1 MSKESDSVKKKKSL
15 TIRQKGALAGYVFI
29 LPWIMGFFIFTAF
42 PFFYSIF
49 ISLSNVRITPS
60 GIETTWAGL
69 LNYINI
75 FTKEVNFPTA
85 LIGTLVFVVL
95 SVPMIVVVS
104 LIIAILLNGKFRG
117 RAVFR
122 AIFFLP
128 VIIISGPVINELLG
142 NYALNFVDPSK
153 YIVYKFFQT
162 LPGVVGTPVLSV
174 FNNITMILWFSGVQ
188 ILIFLAGLQKIDTSI
203 YEAAQ
208 IDGASSWEVFWKIVL
223 PYLKPMA
230 LVNGIYTIVEIASF
244 PNNPVNIEITK
255 KMFQTGTIYSYSAA
269 MSWVY
274 FLAELILLGIVFLL
288 LKDKNVERKKL

>member
-1 MSKESDSVKKKKSL
+1 MKKKKGL
-15 TIRQKGALAGYVFI
+15 TIRQKGALAGYAFI
-29 LPWIMGFFIFTAF
+29 LPWILGFFIFTAF

-85 LIGTLVFVVL
+85 LTGTLVFVVL
-95 SVPMIVVVS
+95 SVPMIIVVS

-153 YIVYKFFQT
+153 YTVYKFFQT
-162 LPGVVGTPVLSV
+162 LPGVVGTPILSV

-244 PNNPVNIEITK
+244 PNNPVNIEISK

>member
-1 MSKESDSVKKKKSL
+1 MKKKKGL
-15 TIRQKGALAGYVFI
+15 TIRQKGALAGYAFI
-29 LPWIMGFFIFTAF
+29 LPWILGFFIFTAF

-85 LIGTLVFVVL
+85 LTGTLVFVVL
-95 SVPMIVVVS
+95 SVPMIIVVS

-153 YIVYKFFQT
+153 YTVYKFFQT

-244 PNNPVNIEITK
+244 SNNPVNIEITK